1 MSNGRLPNSLSSE
14 AAVDQ
19 PARLKVWLP
28 RFAVSALATMLVAG
42 AGAAHAAGL
51 AFSDDFESGTV
62 SKWQPDGTR
71 SMCTVVQRAV
81 DGGTP
86 HGGKDMLECNWN
98 GIVAWNA
105 PDAFST
111 VNLPQSAW
119 KYTSEFFIRLWLRYD
134 NDVAHTTGGKVLRL
148 FPDDRVA
155 GSSNPR
161 DDFFIIVQMNVPG
174 GPMLTGWVLN
184 GKQGP
189 TFWGQGAPLGDHNW
203 HKIEIYIKAS
213 PNTDGIARIWTDG
226 VLRQELTNI
235 ATISA
240 GQTWGPLYLMSNWS
254 NNPGWEHGAN
264 NHVYW
269 DDVEI
274 YTDASSGA
282 SGQMSNASISA
293 GPTPTP
299 PSAVVVH

>member
-1 MSNGRLPNSLSSE
+1 MSKRRLPRPLSSG

-28 RFAVSALATMLVAG
+28 RFAVSALATMWVVG

-51 AFSDDFESGTV
+51 AFSDDFESGTA
-62 SKWQPDGTR
+62 SKWSADGTR

-81 DGGTP
+81 DGGAP
-86 HGGKDMLECNWN
+86 HGGNDMLKCNWN

-105 PDAFST
+105 PDAYST
-111 VNLPQSAW
+111 VKLPQTAW
-119 KYTSEFFIRLWLRYD
+119 NYKSEFFIRLWLRYD
-134 NDVAHTTGGKVLRL
+134 NDVAHTYGSKALRL
-148 FPDDRVA
+148 YPDDR
-155 GSSNPR
+155 GSDGNVR
-161 DDFFIIVQMNVPG
+161 DDFVITVQMNHPG
-174 GPMLTGWVLN
+174 GPIVTSWVVD
-184 GKQGP
+184 GKQAP
-189 TFWGQGAPLGDHNW
+189 SFWGQGAPLGDHNW
-203 HKIEIYIKAS
+203 HKVELYIKAS
-213 PNTDGIARIWTDG
+213 PTADGIARLWTDG

-254 NNPGWEHGAN
+254 NNVGWEHGAN

-274 YTDASSGA
+274 YTDTGSGA
-282 SGQMSNASISA
+282 SGQMSDASISA
-293 GPTPTP
+293 GLAPTP
-299 PSAVVVH
+299 PSNVLVR